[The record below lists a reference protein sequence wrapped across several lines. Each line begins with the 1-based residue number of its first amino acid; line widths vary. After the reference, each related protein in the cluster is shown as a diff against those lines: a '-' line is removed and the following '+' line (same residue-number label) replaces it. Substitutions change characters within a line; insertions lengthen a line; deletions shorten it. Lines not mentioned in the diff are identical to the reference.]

1 MIASGARRSRH
12 PGLERVR
19 SRLFDVVL
27 VVWTGLFAPAALA
40 PALCG
45 KPERAV
51 RRTARAWARG
61 TLRLLGWCVGLT
73 YVELGQENIP
83 SEPCLI
89 VANHQSTWETLAFLA
104 LFPDVA
110 IIAKREL
117 LTIPIF
123 AWFLRNAP
131 MILIDRDSGTKAVRK
146 MVEES
151 RAALAAGRSVLI
163 FPEGTRRSVSE
174 KIEFK
179 RGIEILYAKLDA
191 RVLPVALNSG
201 HFWSPDQP
209 YKRSGIITVD
219 YLDAIEP
226 GLAGAEFT
234 RRSQDVIERARR
246 NAFGELCEA

>member
-1 MIASGARRSRH
+1 MIKFCQRMPVIAGILA
-12 PGLERVR
+12 L
-19 SRLFDVVL
+19 
-27 VVWTGLFAPAALA
+27 AAL
-40 PALCG
+40 
-45 KPERAV
+45 
-51 RRTARAWARG
+51 
-61 TLRLLGWCVGLT
+61 LR
-73 YVELGQENIP
+73 
-83 SEPCLI
+83 CL
-89 VANHQSTWETLAFLA
+89 A
-104 LFPDVA
+104 
-110 IIAKREL
+110 
-117 LTIPIF
+117 IF

-131 MILIDRDSGTKAVRK
+131 MIMIDRDSGTKAVRK
-146 MVEES
+146 MLEES
-151 RAALAAGRSVLI
+151 RAALAAGRSVMI